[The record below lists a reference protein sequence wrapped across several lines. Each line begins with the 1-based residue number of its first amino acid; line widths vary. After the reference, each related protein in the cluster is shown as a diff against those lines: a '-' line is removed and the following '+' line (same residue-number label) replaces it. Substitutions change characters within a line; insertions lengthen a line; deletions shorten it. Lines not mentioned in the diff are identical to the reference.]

1 MIVSR
6 DFINHIGCNMA
17 HKNRSNQSPMGH
29 HKGAHLRQ
37 GRHKKPQEVLSR
49 KEAEERLTDIFY
61 NHEFGHISSEVRSQL
76 VQFYEI
82 LMAQQQKENF
92 TRLLSFRD
100 IAIKHFIDCLIVAD
114 KTKLTFPLLDM
125 GTGPG
130 FPGIPLRMI
139 IPKEH
144 KIILAEG
151 VQKRVEFLKQAR
163 EELKLENLDILG
175 KNITPEFVYPVGGVI
190 TRAVEDV
197 GNTLKNVL
205 NCLKIGGKVF
215 LMKGPQV
222 DPEIKP
228 ALEAWGEYFKLSEDI
243 PYSLPHSPH
252 ERRLLV
258 FTKIKSA
265 ETIPQED
272 LDDDDDF

>member
-37 GRHKKPQEVLSR
+37 GRHKKPQTVLSPH
-49 KEAEERLTDIFY
+49 EADERLKDIFY
-61 NHEFGHISSEVRSQL
+61 NHEFAHISHDVRAQL
-76 VQFYEI
+76 VQFYQI

-100 IAIKHFIDCLIVAD
+100 IAIKHFIDCLIVAQ
-114 KTKLTFPLLDM
+114 KTKLSFPLLDM

-139 IPKEH
+139 VPLEN

-151 VQKRVEFLKQAR
+151 VQKRVEFLKIAR
-163 EELKLENLDILG
+163 EQLNLKNLDILG
-175 KNITPEFVYPVGGVI
+175 KNITPEFVYPVNGVI
-190 TRAVEDV
+190 TRAVEDI

-205 NCLKIGGKVF
+205 NCLSLGGKVF

-228 ALEAWGEYFKLSEDI
+228 ALEAWGQYYKLSEDI
-243 PYSLPHSPH
+243 AYSLPHTPH

-265 ETIPQED
+265 DVIPQENF
-272 LDDDDDF
+272 DDDF